1 MLKNLKD
8 EEKKVSNLYLTSDY
22 YIVFM
27 NPSKHKSDW
36 NALRLIMKVAE
47 INYCIFIDYKIYSLE
62 MHAVSKE
69 DFKTYQYN
77 PN

>member
-1 MLKNLKD
+1 
-8 EEKKVSNLYLTSDY
+8 VSNLYLTSDY

-27 NPSKHKSDW
+27 NPSKHKSEW
-36 NALRLIMKVAE
+36 NALRLIMKIAE

-62 MHAVSKE
+62 LHAVTKE

>member
-1 MLKNLKD
+1 MS
-8 EEKKVSNLYLTSDY
+8 VILTSDY

-27 NPSKHKSDW
+27 NPSKHKNEW
-36 NALRLIMKVAE
+36 NAMRLIMQVAE
-47 INYCIFIDYKIYSLE
+47 VNYCVFIDYKIYSLE
-62 MHAVSKE
+62 IHAVSKE

>member
-1 MLKNLKD
+1 MSLTLKG
-8 EEKKVSNLYLTSDY
+8 DY

-27 NPSKHKSDW
+27 NPNIHKREW
-36 NALRLIMKVAE
+36 NTIRLIMKIAE
-47 INYCIFIDYKIYSLE
+47 INYCLFIDYKIEQLE
-62 MHAVSKE
+62 LHSVTKE

>member
-1 MLKNLKD
+1 M
-8 EEKKVSNLYLTSDY
+8 SLYLTSDY

-27 NPSKHKSDW
+27 NPSKHKSEW

-62 MHAVSKE
+62 IHAVTKE